1 MMLYYVTGLLMYT
14 IIETSRFV
22 AQVQQIL
29 SEDERLALF
38 EYVALNPLSGDMIPQ
53 TDGVRKLRWKRQG
66 MGKRGGLRVIYYNLL
81 ENGQI
86 VMLTVYAKNE
96 QSNIQPKQI
105 KQLKD

>member
-1 MMLYYVTGLLMYT
+1 
-14 IIETSRFV
+14 
-22 AQVQQIL
+22 
-29 SEDERLALF
+29 
-38 EYVALNPLSGDMIPQ
+38 
-53 TDGVRKLRWKRQG
+53 